1 MATNRTM
8 EDWFLRGG
16 EKPQENGMQAYVCGP
31 TVAVAVCQNCGG
43 ENLATE
49 EYCTHCGAPLVGEPS
64 TAEICGQELC
74 PECGHP
80 LPSELDDPGCVCPR
94 CGWAPSDDE
103 DDEDDKR
110 EFTVTVRRTWTVLQE
125 AKMKV
130 IADCEESAMM
140 KAEDIAEVDDDGEVD
155 WDNVPDTDEY
165 DDYEAIS
172 AEES

>member
-1 MATNRTM
+1 MATNRTV

-16 EKPQENGMQAYVCGP
+16 EKPRDNGMQAYVCGP
-31 TVAVAVCQNCGG
+31 TIAVAVCQNCGG
-43 ENLATE
+43 ENLADE
-49 EYCTHCGAPLVGEPS
+49 ERCTHCGAPLVGEPS
-64 TAEICGQELC
+64 TAEYCG
-74 PECGHP
+74 
-80 LPSELDDPGCVCPR
+80 DDEYEDDL
-94 CGWAPSDDE
+94 ADDE
-103 DDEDDKR
+103 DEDGER

-155 WDNVPDTDEY
+155 WDNVPDTNEY